1 MIPKI
6 LHQTW
11 KTHDVPRHLRPYTEG
26 WKRLHPGWEYR
37 LWTDQSARELVAARY
52 PRLLRKYDK
61 YPYSIQRVDVA
72 RLLILAEY
80 GGLYVDLDFEALRPV
95 DALLLGCTV
104 LTKEARADAA
114 RAGKSLL
121 ISNAIIASEP
131 RAPFLLH
138 AIRRLPAGWPGSDVF
153 DVVLNTTGPYFLTRA
168 FESFAGSVKVLDERP
183 FFSVGLEASRGHIDR
198 EELVTSGAYAVH
210 HFESSWWPAPALA
223 LPAAHTHR
231 VGDRICTSRSG
242 RPVRW
247 QGS

>member
-11 KTHDVPRHLRPYTEG
+11 KTRDIPPELCSYAES

-37 LWTDQSARELVAARY
+37 LWTDQSAREFVAASY

-61 YPYSIQRVDVA
+61 YPYNIQRVDVA

-95 DALLLGCTV
+95 DSLLDSCTV
-104 LTKEARADAA
+104 LTKEAQDDAA
-114 RAGKSLL
+114 RTGRSLL
-121 ISNAIIASEP
+121 VSNALIASEP

-138 AIRRLPAGWPGSDVF
+138 AIRRLPAGWPGLDVF
-153 DVVLNTTGPYFLTRA
+153 DIVLNTTGPYFLTRA
-168 FESFAGSVKVLDERP
+168 YESFQGAVKLLNETA
-183 FFSVGLEASRGHIDR
+183 FFSVGLEASRRPVDR
-198 EELVTSGAYAVH
+198 EKLMASGAYAIH

-223 LPAAHTHR
+223 VPALRTVHLSTFD
-231 VGDRICTSRSG
+231 V
-242 RPVRW
+242 VRR
-247 QGS
+247 